1 MDKQFLRRHVLNS
14 TYDKVVWEEELNLN
28 KADTISMKLLEIG
41 ESFITNDPFI
51 SIERVDND

>member
-28 KADTISMKLLEIG
+28 EADTISMKLLEIG

>member
-1 MDKQFLRRHVLNS
+1 MDKQFLRSHVLCS
-14 TYDKVVWEEELNLN
+14 TYDRVVWEEELNLN
-28 KADTISMKLLEIG
+28 EADTISMKLLEIG